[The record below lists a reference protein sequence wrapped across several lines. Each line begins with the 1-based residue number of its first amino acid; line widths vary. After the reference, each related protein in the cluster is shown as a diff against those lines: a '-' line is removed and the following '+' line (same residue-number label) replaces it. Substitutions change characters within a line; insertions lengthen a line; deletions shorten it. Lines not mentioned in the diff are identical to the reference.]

1 MPNLNPRRACR
12 WFGARLAAIV
22 SLVVLLPAAAH
33 ADAAEGEKLF
43 KANCTACHAVNK
55 KVIGPALKGI
65 RERRDEAWIKAF
77 VKNSQA
83 VIKSGDE
90 YAVKLY
96 AEYNNTLMTA
106 FPQLKDEQIV
116 SILDYIDAEAAK
128 AAAPAATAQAG
139 GAATGGVDPGLLTG
153 LAILVGVLL
162 VVALVLLL
170 VIALLINAV
179 RAKEAQAPIEPLSV
193 AKTFKSLAANKFI
206 VTSFTLFVVAYGSWW
221 LVKQGRSVGLHAG
234 YAPVQP
240 IAFSHKLHAG
250 EYGINCNYCHT
261 GVERGKSATI
271 PATNIC
277 MNCHNYIQ
285 EGSKYGTKELSKV
298 VASYENNTPVEWVR
312 IHNLP
317 DLVYFNHAQHVKVAG
332 VACQTCHG
340 PVQEMEVVYQYS
352 DLSMG
357 WCINCHRET
366 QVDVT
371 KNDYYLKVHN
381 EYKGKEKVVTA
392 ADLGGLECAKCH
404 Y

>member
-1 MPNLNPRRACR
+1 MPLVNPCRALLR
-12 WFGARLAAIV
+12 SAARLVAVVAL
-22 SLVVLLPAAAH
+22 SLLVLPSVAR

-65 RERRDEAWIKAF
+65 RQRRDEAWIKAF
-77 VKNSQA
+77 VKNSTA

-106 FPQLKDEQIV
+106 FPQLKDEQII
-116 SILDYIDAEAAK
+116 SILDYIDAEANKTVK
-128 AAAPAATAQAG
+128 ADTPINNPPP
-139 GAATGGVDPGLLTG
+139 VDPGLLTG
-153 LAILVGVLL
+153 LAVLVGILL

-170 VIALLINAV
+170 VIALLVNAV
-179 RAKEAQAPIEPLSV
+179 RAKESGQTLQPTNV
-193 AKTFKSLAANKFI
+193 ADTFKKLASNKFI
-206 VTSFTLFVVAYGSWW
+206 VTAFTLFVVAYGSWW
-221 LVKQGRSVGLHAG
+221 VVKQGRSVGLHQG

-250 EYGINCNYCHT
+250 EYGINCAYCHT

-285 EGSKYGTKELSKV
+285 EGSKYGTQELSKV
-298 VASYENNTPVEWVR
+298 VASYENNTPIEWVR

-340 PVQEMEVVYQYS
+340 PIETMEVVYQYS

-366 QVDVT
+366 AVDVT

-392 ADLGGLECAKCH
+392 ADLGALECAKCH